1 VVRVAFTMIELIFA
15 IVIIGITVI
24 SLPMMTQATSKGIE
38 DNLVQEAI
46 FAASAELNLA
56 VTAHWDENSIEP
68 GSTDTLARVINTGL
82 CNNITKLRPGHISQP
97 LHRRCLDS
105 SATPIASS
113 NTGAVDALEDAAH
126 GSKNIFTTTI
136 TDQAGYKKK
145 YNSVVTVTPS
155 AIFDGAN
162 NQNMKK
168 ITVTIFDTE
177 IPPNIVTVL
186 NTYSANIGEVDYYKR
201 SY

>member
-68 GSTDTLARVINTGL
+68 GSTDTLARVINTGF

-105 SATPIASS
+105 STTPIASS

-145 YNSVVTVTPS
+145 YKSIVTVTPS
-155 AIFDGAN
+155 AIFDEAS

-168 ITVTIFDTE
+168 ITVTIYDTK